1 MKPKFNIVLT
11 LLALAALIVIFI
23 IIPLMVLKR

>member
-1 MKPKFNIVLT
+1 MKAKFNIVLT